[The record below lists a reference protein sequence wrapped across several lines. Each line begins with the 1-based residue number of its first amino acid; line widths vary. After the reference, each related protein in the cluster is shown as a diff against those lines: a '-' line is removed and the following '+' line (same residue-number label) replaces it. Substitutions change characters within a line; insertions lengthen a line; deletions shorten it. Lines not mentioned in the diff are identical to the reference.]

1 MTDILVLE
9 DEQTAR
15 EALVKILENC
25 SPDIRVRA
33 AATLEEARR
42 LLAENRTY
50 GLFLLDVNLSG
61 NDREDIGG
69 ILFAREVREQFRY
82 SFTPIVMVTAIGAM
96 EMQAYRELHCYQYMM
111 KPYGKTQVEELLRKV
126 LEHRKREQ
134 PPVVTVKKDG
144 INYQVQCSEIVY
156 LEAVPRGLRI
166 HMKSQTWD
174 VPYLTLKQMLLRLP
188 EEMFLQCH
196 RMYAVNRQEVEYFD
210 TVNRIVKM
218 KNCQDTVEI
227 GVTYRAE
234 IGRLIQ

>member
-82 SFTPIVMVTAIGAM
+82 SFTPSSWSQPSAPWRCRHTGNSTA
-96 EMQAYRELHCYQYMM
+96 
-111 KPYGKTQVEELLRKV
+111 TS
-126 LEHRKREQ
+126 
-134 PPVVTVKKDG
+134 T
-144 INYQVQCSEIVY
+144 
-156 LEAVPRGLRI
+156 
-166 HMKSQTWD
+166 
-174 VPYLTLKQMLLRLP
+174 
-188 EEMFLQCH
+188 
-196 RMYAVNRQEVEYFD
+196 
-210 TVNRIVKM
+210 
-218 KNCQDTVEI
+218 
-227 GVTYRAE
+227 
-234 IGRLIQ
+234 